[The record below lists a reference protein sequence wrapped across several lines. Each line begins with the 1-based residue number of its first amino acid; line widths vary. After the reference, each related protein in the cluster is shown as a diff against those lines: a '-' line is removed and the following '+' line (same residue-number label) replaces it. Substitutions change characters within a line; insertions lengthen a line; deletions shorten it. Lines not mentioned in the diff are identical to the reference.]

1 MTDIDNQPN
10 GRSQRRP
17 TVSDVVELSNR
28 GDGFAYRPGEVLVRG
43 SGADRAREL
52 LPGLPDEN
60 FQPVRDQ
67 ERRRGDQGWWRATGV
82 DRPLDVIDLLVAE
95 GFDAQPNNV
104 MFVHPCASP
113 CPPHPAVVQQLVR
126 SGLFAHPMGAN
137 PMGANPMG
145 ANPMGANPMGANP
158 MGANPMGANRPVE
171 NSAVPADARR
181 FAERTLEGSGPRPC
195 VVVLD
200 TGLAGGTEPPPAP
213 GTGLAPATA
222 PSAAAASVDHTPPLL
237 VTPMSL
243 TTGAL
248 PRINGHRDLPD
259 VDIDLAPG
267 MAAAPADHY
276 LDPAAGHG
284 TFVAGIIEQLA
295 PGCTIKVRRVIR
307 PLGDAD
313 EMVVAGAIHAV
324 VDDVVAGTL
333 GMPLILSMSF
343 GGQALKPPAYLREA
357 VARAVAAG
365 IPIIASAGNDGLC
378 TPQYPAAFPGV
389 IAVAALGPDGPPPWT
404 NYGDWVDACAPGTD
418 LVSTFFDRFD
428 GAFPT
433 VNSYDPDR
441 FSGWARWSGT
451 SFAAPVVVAA
461 VARELVC
468 GLDTNGDPIDAATAV
483 ERVVRAPHLARLPCL
498 GTVVN
503 I

>member
-1 MTDIDNQPN
+1 MTDVDNQPN
-10 GRSQRRP
+10 GRSGRRP
-17 TVSDVVELSNR
+17 TVSDVVALSDR
-28 GDGFAYRPGEVLVRG
+28 GEGFAYRPGEVLVRQH
-43 SGADRAREL
+43 AEARLREL
-52 LPGLPDEN
+52 PGVDDVR
-60 FQPVRDQ
+60 PVSDREG
-67 ERRRGDQGWWRATGV
+67 ERGERGWWLATGV
-82 DRPLDVIDLLVAE
+82 DRELDVIDVLVAE

-104 MFVHPCASP
+104 MFVHGCGSP

-126 SGLFAHPMGAN
+126 SGLLAYPMGAN

-158 MGANPMGANRPVE
+158 MGANPME
-171 NSAVPADARR
+171 NSAVPVDAPR
-181 FAERTLEGSGPRPC
+181 FEERELSGPGPHPY

-200 TGLAGGTEPPPAP
+200 TGLAGETP
-213 GTGLAPATA
+213 G
-222 PSAAAASVDHTPPLL
+222 SAGAASVDHTPPFLAAA
-237 VTPMSL
+237 MSL
-243 TTGAL
+243 ATGAL
-248 PRINGHRDLPD
+248 PRIKGNLDLPD
-259 VDIDLAPG
+259 VDIDLPSAT
-267 MAAAPADHY
+267 APADDY

-284 TFVAGIIEQLA
+284 TFIAGIIEQLA
-295 PGCTIKVRRVIR
+295 PGCTIDVRKVIG
-307 PLGDAD
+307 PLGDAS
-313 EMVVAGAIHAV
+313 ETVVGSEIHAV
-324 VDDVVAGTL
+324 VDETTL
-333 GMPLILSMSF
+333 PRPLILSLSF
-343 GGQALKPPAYLREA
+343 GGQALEPPGYLREA

-365 IPIIASAGNDGLC
+365 IPIIASAGNDGVC

-404 NYGDWVDACAPGTD
+404 NYGDWVDACAPGSD

-433 VNSYDPDR
+433 INSYDPDR
-441 FSGWARWSGT
+441 FSGWAEWSGT
-451 SFAAPVVVAA
+451 SFAVPVVVAA

-468 GLDTNGDPIDAATAV
+468 GRRPGGEVLDAVTAV

>member
-1 MTDIDNQPN
+1 MTDVDNQSN
-10 GRSQRRP
+10 GRSGRRP
-17 TVSDVVELSNR
+17 TVSDVVALSDR
-28 GDGFAYRPGEVLVRG
+28 GEGFAYRPGEVLVRE
-43 SGADRAREL
+43 SAVARLREL
-52 LPGLPDEN
+52 PGVDN
-60 FQPVRDQ
+60 VQPVSDREGGRG
-67 ERRRGDQGWWRATGV
+67 ERGWWLATGV
-82 DRPLDVIDLLVAE
+82 DRELDAIDVLVAE

-104 MFVHPCASP
+104 MFVHGCGSP

-126 SGLFAHPMGAN
+126 SGLLAYPMGAN

-158 MGANPMGANRPVE
+158 MGANHPME
-171 NSAVPADARR
+171 NSAVPVDAQR
-181 FAERTLEGSGPRPC
+181 FEMRELSGPGPHPY

-200 TGLAGGTEPPPAP
+200 TGLAGGTEPLSD
-213 GTGLAPATA
+213 TGLAGERPE
-222 PSAAAASVDHTPPLL
+222 SAGAASVDHTPPFL
-237 VTPMSL
+237 VAAMSL
-243 TTGAL
+243 ATGA
-248 PRINGHRDLPD
+248 RIKGNLDLPD
-259 VDIDLAPG
+259 DAINLPSG
-267 MAAAPADHY
+267 TAPADDY

-284 TFVAGIIEQLA
+284 TFIAGIIEQLA
-295 PGCTIKVRRVIR
+295 PGCTIDVRKVIG
-307 PLGDAD
+307 PLGEAS
-313 EMVVAGAIHAV
+313 ETVVASEIHAV
-324 VDDVVAGTL
+324 VDDALPT
-333 GMPLILSMSF
+333 PLILSLSF
-343 GGQALKPPAYLREA
+343 GGQALDPPGYLREA

-365 IPIIASAGNDGLC
+365 IPIIASAGNDGVC

-418 LVSTFFDRFD
+418 LVSTFFDRFN

-441 FSGWARWSGT
+441 FSGWAEWSGT
-451 SFAAPVVVAA
+451 SFAVPVVVAA

-468 GLDTNGDPIDAATAV
+468 GRRPGGGVLDAVTAV